1 MKRYDM
7 AMLEWQKETISS
19 RMGADMTEG
28 MAADPETVATVFL
41 SELVFQTE
49 TVGRVAI
56 FRYRVN

>member
-1 MKRYDM
+1 
-7 AMLEWQKETISS
+7 MLEWQKETISS